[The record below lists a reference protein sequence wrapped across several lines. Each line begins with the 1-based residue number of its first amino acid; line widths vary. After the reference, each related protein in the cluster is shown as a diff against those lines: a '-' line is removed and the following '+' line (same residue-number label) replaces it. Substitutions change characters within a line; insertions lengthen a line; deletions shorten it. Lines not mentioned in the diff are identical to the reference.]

1 MLAYPAIAKLYA
13 VDTQLVFYFYQA
25 DPMVNQ
31 KLDIEVLD
39 ESSST
44 VFVVDDD
51 PTSTEIINTVNSL
64 IIQKKQ
70 SDLLRL
76 FAFKD
81 GLTGL

>member
-13 VDTQLVFYFYQA
+13 VDTQLVFYFYRA

-31 KLDIEVLD
+31 KLDMEILD

-64 IIQKKQ
+64 IIQIKQ

-81 GLTGL
+81 GLTGP